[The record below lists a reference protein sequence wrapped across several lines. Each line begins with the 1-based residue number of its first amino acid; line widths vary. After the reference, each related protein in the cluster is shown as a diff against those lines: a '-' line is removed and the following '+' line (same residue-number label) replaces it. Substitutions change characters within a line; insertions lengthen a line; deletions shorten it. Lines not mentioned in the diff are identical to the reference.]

1 MGFNSVFWYIVF
13 VINCSRI
20 YSQAFHCRKLGER
33 EGNVSIRSPCHCILS
48 TFVMKALS
56 LYGHRYCYLTNAQL
70 LCPSQ
75 SFYPSRFFMPKG
87 DFPVNSFIFQQLN
100 VPLLLQIQQDC
111 FVMQVQKFITMQSLH
126 TKRLICLHQNAMIV
140 V

>member
-1 MGFNSVFWYIVF
+1 MH
-13 VINCSRI
+13 NC
-20 YSQAFHCRKLGER
+20 YVPLKD
-33 EGNVSIRSPCHCILS
+33 
-48 TFVMKALS
+48 
-56 LYGHRYCYLTNAQL
+56 
-70 LCPSQ
+70 
-75 SFYPSRFFMPKG
+75 FYPSRYFMPKG